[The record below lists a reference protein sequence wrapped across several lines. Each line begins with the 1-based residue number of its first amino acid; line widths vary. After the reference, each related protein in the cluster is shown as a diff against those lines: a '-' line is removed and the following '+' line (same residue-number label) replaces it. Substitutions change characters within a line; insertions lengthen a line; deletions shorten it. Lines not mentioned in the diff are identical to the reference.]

1 MERHKR
7 KIYIAISLTTFIL
20 MLLSLVF
27 IYSFDSKVNIT
38 EAYSSSNVSVLYS
51 DGNFNVDTLDKI
63 AKQVGYSSVSEMF
76 TQTVAG
82 TVKKSDSFGD
92 MILGIGEYTFNDN
105 SYSLSWMPTYLS
117 KDSDG
122 NVILTLMLASTA
134 TNGKESNQEIAPFS
148 DGTYNYVW
156 GTKSFT
162 DPSYSASK
170 SLLTHA
176 YDGSY
181 VRNAILNDSTNYLK
195 AWGCYWNG
203 SGASSVSGTRVTKP
217 ENLVKFK
224 SLTNGVLSK
233 YIVSPEKVAW
243 QMSETGR
250 NDPAFSGSY
259 SNNYGFGWTGDKIWL
274 PSSTEIESIWNLSS
288 AKIANGK
295 WTMTRTAT
303 SNFSSEIVIYNPDAS
318 STYHA
323 TDQIC
328 AVRPAFHLNLNA
340 IEFSEPND
348 IEIDYQGKAL
358 TLEDVPDNDKKWHSP
373 GVMDVSYPDGV
384 KDVGEY
390 EITVRVNSD
399 MQSAGIK
406 FAGTPESGENDY
418 MRKFKLTIKKKE
430 ISAVFDTSSLPY
442 KVTPQGICNGD
453 AGIKDTILKIKYKG
467 ANYDSYVAPIKIGDY
482 EASVE
487 IDTSLSTNYI
497 LDKGYIK
504 KFSIEPALQTIPTF
518 NPPTF
523 DPYNGDKDGQVYAL
537 VYDEKQMEVVKADAN
552 DDSFDWDATLKYLI
566 VYSAGK
572 YENALQVKLKNP
584 YNSTDGSGL
593 NVWNKD
599 SKDSEDKYLSFEVGK
614 AQLSFGVDSTDGVI
628 SGQIGVNPTVTVRYG
643 TNKPYSGD
651 TITYDIKAVG
661 VTGTP
666 QIVKTVTVNSKVAN
680 SVNIQLDISK
690 IRLPGDYTLE
700 ISTQDKNYD
709 VKISSPVTLRLTKN
723 TGSTDIVWWL
733 QEDGADTEG
742 SVSVK
747 IGQTDAQYDDTIND
761 NGNFVPVVFNGK
773 KYSFYVTTPNG
784 YSVDEEYNDNG
795 YTNGYAVEPL
805 RTDNKAVGV
814 NADEYTTKVR
824 IIKDADGSALEYSLK
839 WQVQK
844 AKFDLSK
851 VKWKGEGKVEYNKG
865 DTVEMTLENLP
876 KELKAVYYNNSDSS
890 VGKKGVAG
898 VSSFS
903 LTEENQFNYELPS
916 KDVEGSYV
924 GDFSWTVEWEI
935 TQAVIAVGKSGDWQL
950 KDVNVSGNT
959 YTVYVLKD
967 SNAQQAVEYEYYE
980 TDSSGNIIAGASAIT
995 SLEDI
1000 EYSSTQRK
1008 YYKALPKI
1016 TNSNYKFSDG
1026 VSDGDLYSPFFTVGG
1041 GATSVSVSLASDK
1054 IEYNGKPRNVKLNV
1068 QNGSVSDLTLTYY
1081 KGSVT
1086 VDSEGNI
1093 VGEKLDGAP
1102 VDKGIYTVVVTSKKT
1117 TIELSGKT
1125 QFEFEIIAA
1134 TIAKEWNK
1142 NIKPYVLNLKYGQ
1155 IDGVEYEIR
1164 DKNSG
1169 EIVAYDEL
1177 SAGNTYEIRA
1187 KIKEDQRG
1195 NYSFKDGTYETAWEE
1210 FELRGE
1216 DIANMQDP
1224 NDPNNTH
1231 YPQEEED
1238 NDPDNN
1244 NPSGEI
1250 NSGNTP
1256 GENNDVD
1263 LGAIG
1268 KFIKSY
1274 WREIASGISIV
1285 LIIIFLSKTASN
1297 ESKRK
1302 RAQRTVNEKYKTYYA
1317 TSVGLFG
1324 LATTYWTVIA
1334 SVLMGLA
1341 VFSLVI
1347 MIISQARKNKAER
1360 ELETSR
1366 DAYEQ
1371 NKQDEMK
1378 AMLMRMMGGNNGG
1391 QGGYA
1396 QQGLGAEE
1404 MRGLISET
1412 VTAMLPGM
1420 QQMLPQQA
1428 STNDELVN
1436 KLIEQNEKLM
1446 KQLAEKPA
1454 ERIVEK
1460 EVAATNSNDEILR
1473 QLVEKSNKNDETISK
1488 LMEKI
1493 VELSSNRNVETQIVE
1508 KIVEKPV
1515 EKIVEKEVRVEVP
1528 VEKVIEKEV
1537 RVEVPVETVVEKVV
1551 EKPIVISTEAVG
1563 EAEKSK
1569 QVKKTPAPKKAP
1581 APRLTLEEAYAKL
1594 TKEQKKYFDGLR
1606 EYAMSKDSKCK
1617 EKLST
1622 YFTTIGPSTTNPFI
1636 KLTIKKGITVA
1647 LFKME
1652 DEYLKD
1658 IRRNAS
1664 NDGTKMKIKE
1674 TELPV
1679 GDKQAY
1685 DTAKDM
1691 VDLRIDQIDRY
1702 NDFLK
1707 EQRALRK

>member
-7 KIYIAISLTTFIL
+7 KIYIAISLTTLML
-20 MLLSLVF
+20 MLLSLAF
-27 IYSFDSKVNIT
+27 ICSFDSKANIT

-92 MILGIGEYTFNDN
+92 MILEIGEYTFNEN

-148 DGTYNYVW
+148 DGTYNYRW

-181 VRNAILNDSTNYLK
+181 VRNAILHDSTNYLK
-195 AWGCYWNG
+195 AWGSYWNG

-259 SNNYGFGWTGDKIWL
+259 INNYGFAWMGDKIWL
-274 PSSTEIESIWNLSS
+274 PSSAEIESLWGLSS
-288 AKIANGK
+288 TKIANGTQ
-295 WTMTRTAT
+295 TMTRTAT
-303 SNFSSEIVIYNPDAS
+303 SNFSSEIVIYDAGA
-318 STYHA
+318 STIYHA
-323 TDQIC
+323 TDRIC

-340 IEFSEPND
+340 IEFSEPDD
-348 IEIDYQGKAL
+348 IEVVYQGKKL
-358 TLEDVPDNDKKWHSP
+358 TLEDVPDNDKKWYSSA
-373 GVMDVSYPDGV
+373 VMEVSYPDGV

-390 EITVRVNSD
+390 EITLSINSD

-418 MRKFKLTIKKKE
+418 TRKFKLTIKKKE

-453 AGIKDTILKIKYKG
+453 ANSIKDTILKIKYKG

-537 VYDEKQMEVVKADAN
+537 VYDEKQMDVVKADAN

-643 TNKPYSGD
+643 TNKPFSGD

-761 NGNFVPVVFNGK
+761 NGNFVPVIFNGK

-795 YTNGYAVEPL
+795 YTNGYVVEPL
-805 RTDNKAVGV
+805 RTDNKAVGI

-824 IIKDADGSALEYSLK
+824 ILKEADGSALEYSLK

-890 VGKKGVAG
+890 VGKKGTAG

-935 TQAVIAVGKSGDWQL
+935 TQAVIAVGKSSDWQL

-959 YTVYVLKD
+959 YTVYFLKD

-980 TDSSGNIIAGASAIT
+980 TDSSGNIISGVSAIT

-1054 IEYNGKPRNVKLNV
+1054 MEYNGKPRNVKLNV

-1102 VDKGIYTVVVTSKKT
+1102 VDKGIYTVVVKSKKAT
-1117 TIELSGKT
+1117 VELSGKT

-1142 NIKPYVLNLKYGQ
+1142 NTKPYVLNLKYGQ

-1169 EIVAYDEL
+1169 EPVTYDKL

-1187 KIKEDQRG
+1187 KIKEEQRG
-1195 NYSFKDGTYETAWEE
+1195 NYSFKDGTYETEWEE

-1216 DIANMQDP
+1216 DISNMHDP
-1224 NDPNNTH
+1224 NDPSNPN

-1244 NPSGEI
+1244 NPSGDI

-1256 GENNDVD
+1256 GKDNDVD

-1302 RAQRTVNEKYKTYYA
+1302 RAQKTVNEKYKTYYA
-1317 TSVGLFG
+1317 TSAGLFG

-1341 VFSLVI
+1341 VLSLVI

-1378 AMLMRMMGGNNGG
+1378 AMLMRMMGGSG
-1391 QGGYA
+1391 QGGYV

-1460 EVAATNSNDEILR
+1460 EVAATNSNDELLR

-1664 NDGTKMKIKE
+1664 SDGTKMKIKE

-1691 VDLRIDQIDRY
+1691 VDLRIDQIERY

-1707 EQRALRK
+1707 EQRALRKS